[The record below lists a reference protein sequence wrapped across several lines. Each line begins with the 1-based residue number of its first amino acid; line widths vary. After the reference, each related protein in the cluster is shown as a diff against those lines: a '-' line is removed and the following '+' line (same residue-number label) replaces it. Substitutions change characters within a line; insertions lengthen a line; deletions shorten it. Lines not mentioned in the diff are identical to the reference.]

1 MSKVA
6 IVIDSTTTLPKEMKA
21 ELAVRS
27 APATII
33 WSGEELRD
41 GIDIQPS
48 EFYARLALSDEMPTT
63 SQAPPT
69 EFKTHFDALIL
80 EGYDILTIVISSKLS
95 GMYDSAMQARNMLP
109 DATIE
114 VIDSLTGAMAIGL
127 SLPTISQAA
136 EQGLSLS
143 ECKEIAENALNNT
156 GIIFMVDTLE
166 YLYRGGRIGGAQKF
180 LGTALNF
187 KPILEMIDGAFEGVE
202 RIRTRTKALNRLV
215 ELLIDRI
222 GGRAP
227 VLLAAMHANAYA
239 RAAQLIEMAGS
250 QIELEQSTISEVSP
264 AVGVHLGPGAVG
276 FAFMA
281 GVK

>member
-6 IVIDSTTTLPKEMKA
+6 IVIDSTTTLPKEMMA
-21 ELAVRS
+21 ELGVRS

-63 SQAPPT
+63 SQATPT
-69 EFKTHFDALIL
+69 EFKTHFDALLL
-80 EGYDILTIVISSKLS
+80 EGYDILSIVISSKLS

-136 EQGLSLS
+136 EQGLTLS

-156 GIIFMVDTLE
+156 GILFMVDTLE

-187 KPILEMIDGAFEGVE
+187 KPILEIIDGAFEGIE
-202 RIRTRTKALNRLV
+202 RIRTRTKALDRLV

-227 VLLAAMHANAYA
+227 VHLAAMHANAYD

-250 QIELEQSTISEVSP
+250 QIELEQSAISEVSP